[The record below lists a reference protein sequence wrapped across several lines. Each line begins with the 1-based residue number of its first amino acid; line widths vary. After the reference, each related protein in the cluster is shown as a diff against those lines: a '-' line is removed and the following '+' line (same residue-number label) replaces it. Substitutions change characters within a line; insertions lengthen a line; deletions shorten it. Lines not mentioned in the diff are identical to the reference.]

1 MASKS
6 SQSETVKEAV
16 SAATRAISGNPE
28 LEINFG
34 GMGSSLP
41 NPPNSLKDL
50 TSFRG
55 KADSI
60 ACIEKYRDKT
70 IKINS
75 GVEKINSLIR
85 VMEDTRVEILGSL
98 NYPGVASNL
107 SAKFKEKSKLH
118 ESFEE
123 QEDQLE
129 IALETWLR
137 KTCLP
142 NESDS
147 QSNLFLKYWGKL
159 FDSQGE
165 EFKKNLIDSLNDQAR
180 FYDIAEN
187 FLKNL
192 NIEDEENDSDDNDVE
207 DDSEQEEQTSS
218 DQNEEEESQESDSSD
233 EQESQEGTEETDYDA
248 GDIDEDAIVDEN
260 QEITT
265 NQSWLESL
273 VGQTT
278 NFTYKV
284 YTRSFDEEIKAED
297 LCSPEELQR
306 LRKHLDQLMGPSKAT
321 ISKLAHRLQRFL
333 MAQQNRSWEF
343 NKEEGMLD
351 SARLHKIITDP
362 LTALTYK
369 VEKDTEFRDTSVSI
383 LVDSS
388 GSMRGRSMT
397 VAAICADIISTTLER
412 CNVKTEVLG
421 FTTKQWKGGESRK
434 LWMEDGKPENPGRL
448 NDIRHIIFKSADTP
462 WRRGQKNFGLMLR
475 EGLLKENVDG
485 EALIWAHDRLARRTE
500 QRKIL
505 MVISDGAP
513 VDDSTLSTN
522 PTNFLDLH
530 LRQVIH
536 SIETKSDINLIA
548 IGIGHDVTRYYK
560 NAVTI
565 HRAEELGGAMLEQL
579 TDLFKVD
586 RAGSPIIVKIKQNF

>member
-1 MASKS
+1 MSSKS
-6 SQSETVKEAV
+6 SQSETIKEAV
-16 SAATRAISGNPE
+16 SAATRALSGNSE
-28 LEINFG
+28 LEISYG
-34 GMGSSLP
+34 GMGSTLP
-41 NPPNSLKDL
+41 NPPNSIKEL

-55 KADSI
+55 KADSL
-60 ACIEKYRDKT
+60 ACAERYRDKS
-70 IKINS
+70 IRINS
-75 GVEKINSLIR
+75 GIDKINSLIK
-85 VMEDTRVEILGSL
+85 VMEDARVEILGSL
-98 NYPGVASNL
+98 NFPGVASNL
-107 SAKFKEKSKLH
+107 TAKFEDKCKLN
-118 ESFEE
+118 ESFED

-137 KTCLP
+137 RICLP
-142 NESDS
+142 NEMDTKSS
-147 QSNLFLKYWGKL
+147 LFLKYWGKL
-159 FDSQGE
+159 FDDQGTQ
-165 EFKKNLIDSLNDQAR
+165 FKEKVISSLENQSE
-180 FYDIAEN
+180 FYDLAED

-192 NIEDEENDSDDNDVE
+192 NITDEESETEDNDIE
-207 DDSEQEEQTSS
+207 DDTEQEEESAS
-218 DQNEEEESQESDSSD
+218 DEGSEDESQESDSSP
-233 EQESQEGTEETDYDA
+233 EQDNQEGNEETDADS

-260 QEITT
+260 QEITA

-273 VGQTT
+273 VGQTG
-278 NFTYKV
+278 NFSYKV

-297 LCSPEELQR
+297 LCSAEELVR

-343 NKEEGMLD
+343 DKEEGILD
-351 SARLHKIITDP
+351 SARLHKMITDP
-362 LTALTYK
+362 LTSLSYK
-369 VEKDTEFRDTSVSI
+369 IEKDTEFRDTSVSI

-434 LWMEDGKPENPGRL
+434 LWMDDGKPENPGRL
-448 NDIRHIIFKSADTP
+448 NDIRHIIFKSADTS

-485 EALIWAHDRLARRTE
+485 EGLIWAHDRLARRSE

-560 NAVTI
+560 NALTI

-586 RAGSPIIVKIKQNF
+586 

>member
-1 MASKS
+1 MASKN
-6 SQSETVKEAV
+6 SQSETIKEAV
-16 SAATRAISGNPE
+16 TAATRAISGNKE

-41 NPPNSLKDL
+41 HPPKTLKEL
-50 TSFRG
+50 SAYRG
-55 KADSI
+55 KADSL
-60 ACIEKYRDKT
+60 ACVEKYRDKSVRIT
-70 IKINS
+70 ANN
-75 GVEKINSLIR
+75 EKVNSLIK
-85 VMEDTRVEILGSL
+85 VMEDSRVEILGSM
-98 NYPGVASNL
+98 NYPGIATNI
-107 SAKFKEKSKLH
+107 KSKFDDKCKLY
-118 ESFEE
+118 ESFEDH
-123 QEDQLE
+123 EDHLE

-137 KTCLP
+137 NLCLP
-142 NESDS
+142 NIESNNS
-147 QSNLFLKYWGKL
+147 SLFLKYWGKV
-159 FDSQGE
+159 FDNQE
-165 EFKKNLIDSLNDQAR
+165 TELKERLKESLNDQSK
-180 FYDIAEN
+180 FQEIAED

-192 NIEDEENDSDDNDVE
+192 NIDQEE
-207 DDSEQEEQTSS
+207 SEQEES
-218 DQNEEEESQESDSSD
+218 DLEDENEQEEESASESGEDEESQESESSP
-233 EQESQEGTEETDYDA
+233 EQDNQEGDEETDADS

-260 QEITT
+260 QEIMT

-273 VGQTT
+273 VGQTST
-278 NFTYKV
+278 FSYKV
-284 YTRSFDEEIKAED
+284 YTRNFDEEIKAED

-362 LTALTYK
+362 LTPLTYK
-369 VEKDTEFRDTSVSI
+369 IEKDTEFRDTSVSL

-434 LWMEDGKPENPGRL
+434 LWMENGKPENPGRL

-536 SIETKSDINLIA
+536 SIETQSDINLIA

-586 RAGSPIIVKIKQNF
+586 

>member
-1 MASKS
+1 MASKN
-6 SQSETVKEAV
+6 SQSETIKEAV
-16 SAATRAISGNPE
+16 TAATRAISGNKE
-28 LEINFG
+28 IEINFG

-41 NPPNSLKDL
+41 HPPKTLKEL
-50 TSFRG
+50 SAYRG
-55 KADSI
+55 KADSL
-60 ACIEKYRDKT
+60 ACAEKYRDKSVRIT
-70 IKINS
+70 ASN
-75 GVEKINSLIR
+75 EKVSSLIK
-85 VMEDTRVEILGSL
+85 VMEDSRVEILGSM
-98 NYPGVASNL
+98 NYPGIATNI
-107 SAKFKEKSKLH
+107 KSKFDDKCKLY
-118 ESFEE
+118 ESFEDH
-123 QEDQLE
+123 EDHLE

-137 KTCLP
+137 NLCLP
-142 NESDS
+142 NIEANSS
-147 QSNLFLKYWGKL
+147 SLFLKYWGKV
-159 FDSQGE
+159 FDNQE
-165 EFKKNLIDSLNDQAR
+165 TELKDKLKESLNDQSK
-180 FYDIAEN
+180 FQEIAED
-187 FLKNL
+187 FLNNL
-192 NIEDEENDSDDNDVE
+192 NIDQEE
-207 DDSEQEEQTSS
+207 SEQEES
-218 DQNEEEESQESDSSD
+218 DLEDESEQEEESASESGEDEESQESESSP
-233 EQESQEGTEETDYDA
+233 EQDNQEGDEETDADS

-260 QEITT
+260 QEIMT

-273 VGQTT
+273 VGQTST
-278 NFTYKV
+278 FSYKV
-284 YTRSFDEEIKAED
+284 YTRNFDEEIKAED
-297 LCSPEELQR
+297 LCSPEELKR
-306 LRKHLDQLMGPSKAT
+306 LRKHLDQLMGPSKTT

-362 LTALTYK
+362 LTPLTYK
-369 VEKDTEFRDTSVSI
+369 IEKDTEFRDTSVSL

-434 LWMEDGKPENPGRL
+434 LWMENGKPENPGRL

-586 RAGSPIIVKIKQNF
+586 

>member
-1 MASKS
+1 MASRN
-6 SQSETVKEAV
+6 SQPEVIKEAV
-16 SAATRAISGNPE
+16 TAATRAISGNS
-28 LEINFG
+28 EIEVNFG
-34 GMGSSLP
+34 GLGSATSGAP
-41 NPPNSLKDL
+41 KSREELK
-50 TSFRG
+50 SFRG
-55 KADSI
+55 KADSL
-60 ACIEKYRDKT
+60 ACAEKYRDKS
-70 IKINS
+70 IRINS
-75 GVEKINSLIR
+75 GTDKINSLIK

-98 NYPGVASNL
+98 DYPGVYSNIA
-107 SAKFKEKSKLH
+107 AKFKNKAQLYKGLEN
-118 ESFEE
+118 
-123 QEDQLE
+123 QEDFLE
-129 IALETWLR
+129 IALESWLR
-137 KTCLP
+137 ESCLSEDRTFS
-142 NESDS
+142 NE
-147 QSNLFLKYWGKL
+147 FLDYWGELFENQDSKL
-159 FDSQGE
+159 KDDLFS
-165 EFKKNLIDSLNDQAR
+165 SLENQSK
-180 FYDIAEN
+180 FLEHAEN
-187 FLKNL
+187 FLKSLRIDDDESDSEDNE
-192 NIEDEENDSDDNDVE
+192 IEDETEQEDEAASEEGE
-207 DDSEQEEQTSS
+207 DDDSLESESSPEQE
-218 DQNEEEESQESDSSD
+218 N
-233 EQESQEGTEETDYDA
+233 QEGAEETEADM

-273 VGQTT
+273 VGKNT
-278 NFTYKV
+278 NFKYKV
-284 YTRSFDEEIKAED
+284 YTRNFDEEIRAED

-306 LRKHLDQLMGPSKAT
+306 LRKHLDQLMGSSKAT

-362 LTALTYK
+362 LTPLTYK
-369 VEKDTEFRDTSVSI
+369 IEKDTDFRDTSVSI

-421 FTTKQWKGGESRK
+421 FTTKHWKGGESRK
-434 LWMEDGKPENPGRL
+434 IWMDDGKPENPGRL

-485 EALIWAHDRLARRTE
+485 EALIWAHDRLARRSE

-536 SIETKSDINLIA
+536 SIETMSDINLIA
-548 IGIGHDVTRYYK
+548 IGIGPDVTRYYK

-586 RAGSPIIVKIKQNF
+586 

>member
-107 SAKFKEKSKLH
+107 STKFKEKSKLH

-233 EQESQEGTEETDYDA
+233 EQESQEGTEETDSDA

-333 MAQQNRSWEF
+333 MAQQNRSW
-343 NKEEGMLD
+343 
-351 SARLHKIITDP
+351 
-362 LTALTYK
+362 
-369 VEKDTEFRDTSVSI
+369 
-383 LVDSS
+383 
-388 GSMRGRSMT
+388 
-397 VAAICADIISTTLER
+397 
-412 CNVKTEVLG
+412 
-421 FTTKQWKGGESRK
+421 
-434 LWMEDGKPENPGRL
+434 
-448 NDIRHIIFKSADTP
+448 
-462 WRRGQKNFGLMLR
+462 
-475 EGLLKENVDG
+475 
-485 EALIWAHDRLARRTE
+485 
-500 QRKIL
+500 
-505 MVISDGAP
+505 
-513 VDDSTLSTN
+513 
-522 PTNFLDLH
+522 
-530 LRQVIH
+530 
-536 SIETKSDINLIA
+536 
-548 IGIGHDVTRYYK
+548 
-560 NAVTI
+560 
-565 HRAEELGGAMLEQL
+565 
-579 TDLFKVD
+579 
-586 RAGSPIIVKIKQNF
+586 

>member
-1 MASKS
+1 MASRN
-6 SQSETVKEAV
+6 SQPEVIKEAV
-16 SAATRAISGNPE
+16 TAATRAISGNS
-28 LEINFG
+28 EIEVNFG
-34 GMGSSLP
+34 GLGSATSGAP
-41 NPPNSLKDL
+41 KSKEELK
-50 TSFRG
+50 SFRG
-55 KADSI
+55 KADSL
-60 ACIEKYRDKT
+60 ACAEKYRDKS
-70 IKINS
+70 IRINS
-75 GVEKINSLIR
+75 SSDKINSLIK

-98 NYPGVASNL
+98 DYPGVYSNIA
-107 SAKFKEKSKLH
+107 AKFKNKAQLH
-118 ESFEE
+118 KGLEN
-123 QEDQLE
+123 QEDFLE
-129 IALETWLR
+129 IALESWLR
-137 KTCLP
+137 ESCLSEDRTFS
-142 NESDS
+142 NE
-147 QSNLFLKYWGKL
+147 FLDYWGELFENQDSKL
-159 FDSQGE
+159 KGDLFS
-165 EFKKNLIDSLNDQAR
+165 SLENQSK
-180 FYDIAEN
+180 FLEHAEN
-187 FLKNL
+187 FLKSLRIDDDESDSEDNE
-192 NIEDEENDSDDNDVE
+192 IEDETEQEDEAASEEGE
-207 DDSEQEEQTSS
+207 DDDSLESESSPEQE
-218 DQNEEEESQESDSSD
+218 N
-233 EQESQEGTEETDYDA
+233 QEGAEETEADM

-273 VGQTT
+273 VGKNT
-278 NFTYKV
+278 NFKYKV
-284 YTRSFDEEIKAED
+284 YTRNFDEEIRAED

-306 LRKHLDQLMGPSKAT
+306 LRKHLDQLMGSSKAT

-362 LTALTYK
+362 LTPLTYK
-369 VEKDTEFRDTSVSI
+369 IEKDTDFRDTSVSI

-421 FTTKQWKGGESRK
+421 FTTKHWKGGDSRK
-434 LWMEDGKPENPGRL
+434 IWMDDGKPENPGRL

-485 EALIWAHDRLARRTE
+485 EALIWAHDRLARRSE

-536 SIETKSDINLIA
+536 SIETMSNINLIA

-586 RAGSPIIVKIKQNF
+586 

>member
-1 MASKS
+1 MGSKPNIVES
-6 SQSETVKEAV
+6 IKEAV
-16 SAATRAISGNPE
+16 SSASRAISKNPE
-28 LEINFG
+28 IEINFG

-41 NPPNSLKDL
+41 HPPSSYGELA
-50 TSFRG
+50 SFRG
-55 KADSI
+55 KADSL
-60 ACIEKYRDKT
+60 ACIDRFRDKT
-70 IKINS
+70 IHVDA
-75 GVEKINSLIR
+75 GTQRLNSLMQE
-85 VMEDTRVEILGSL
+85 MENVRVEVLGSKK
-98 NYPGVASNL
+98 YPGIASNIN
-107 SAKFKEKSKLH
+107 AKFEEKCSFYK
-118 ESFEE
+118 SFEDK
-123 QEDQLE
+123 EDVLE
-129 IALETWLR
+129 VALEGWLR
-137 KTCLP
+137 K
-142 NESDS
+142 
-147 QSNLFLKYWGKL
+147 LFLPDISSQKPSKL
-159 FDSQGE
+159 VKDWEKEFEDKGSL
-165 EFKKNLIDSLNDQAR
+165 FKKELIESLEDQIK
-180 FYDIAEN
+180 FAEISRTL
-187 FLKNL
+187 LKAL
-192 NIEDEENDSDDNDVE
+192 EIEEIEPMSEEDQQEDDSDNEEQNTE
-207 DDSEQEEQTSS
+207 DDSEEESNETGESS
-218 DQNEEEESQESDSSD
+218 DQD
-233 EQESQEGTEETDYDA
+233 SQEGTDETEAEA
-248 GDIDEDAIVDEN
+248 GDVDEDAIVDEN
-260 QEITT
+260 QEIVA
-265 NQSWLESL
+265 NESWLESL
-273 VGQTT
+273 VGQTA

-284 YTRSFDEEIKAED
+284 YTRAFDEEVTAED

-306 LRKHLDQLMGPSKAT
+306 LRKHLDQLMGSSKGT
-321 ISKLAHRLQRFL
+321 VSKLAHRLQRFL

-343 NKEEGMLD
+343 NKEEGILD

-362 LTALTYK
+362 LTPLSYK
-369 VEKDTEFRDTSVSI
+369 IEKDTEFRDTSVSI

-421 FTTKQWKGGESRK
+421 FTTKQWKGGDSRK
-434 LWMEDGKPENPGRL
+434 MWMEDGKPENPGRL

-485 EALIWAHDRLARRTE
+485 EALIWAHDRLSRRME

-522 PTNFLDLH
+522 QTNFLDLH

-536 SIETKSDINLIA
+536 SIETQSEVSLIA

-586 RAGSPIIVKIKQNF
+586 

>member
-1 MASKS
+1 MASKN
-6 SQSETVKEAV
+6 SQSETIKEAV
-16 SAATRAISGNPE
+16 TAATRAISGNKE

-41 NPPNSLKDL
+41 HPPKTLKEL
-50 TSFRG
+50 SAYRG
-55 KADSI
+55 KADSL
-60 ACIEKYRDKT
+60 ACVEKYRDKSVRIT
-70 IKINS
+70 ANN
-75 GVEKINSLIR
+75 EKVNSLIK
-85 VMEDTRVEILGSL
+85 VMEDSRVEILGSM
-98 NYPGVASNL
+98 NYPGIATNI
-107 SAKFKEKSKLH
+107 KSKFDDKCKLY
-118 ESFEE
+118 ESFEDH
-123 QEDQLE
+123 EDHLE

-137 KTCLP
+137 NLCLP
-142 NESDS
+142 NIESKS
-147 QSNLFLKYWGKL
+147 SSLFLKYWGKV
-159 FDSQGE
+159 FDNQE
-165 EFKKNLIDSLNDQAR
+165 TELKERLKESLNDQSK
-180 FYDIAEN
+180 FQEIAED

-192 NIEDEENDSDDNDVE
+192 NIDQEE
-207 DDSEQEEQTSS
+207 SEQEES
-218 DQNEEEESQESDSSD
+218 DLEDENEQEEESASESGEDEESQESESSP
-233 EQESQEGTEETDYDA
+233 EQDNQEGDEETDADS

-260 QEITT
+260 QEIMT

-273 VGQTT
+273 VGQTST
-278 NFTYKV
+278 FSYKV
-284 YTRSFDEEIKAED
+284 YTRNFDEEIKAED

-362 LTALTYK
+362 LTPLTYK
-369 VEKDTEFRDTSVSI
+369 IEKDTEFRDTSVSL

-434 LWMEDGKPENPGRL
+434 LWMENGKPENPGRL

-536 SIETKSDINLIA
+536 SIETQSDINLIA

-586 RAGSPIIVKIKQNF
+586 

>member
-1 MASKS
+1 MASKN
-6 SQSETVKEAV
+6 SQSEIIKEAV
-16 SAATRAISGNPE
+16 TAATRAISGNKE

-41 NPPNSLKDL
+41 HPPKTLKEL
-50 TSFRG
+50 SAYRG
-55 KADSI
+55 KADSL
-60 ACIEKYRDKT
+60 ACVEKYRDKSV
-70 IKINS
+70 KIIGSN
-75 GVEKINSLIR
+75 EKVNSLIK
-85 VMEDTRVEILGSL
+85 VMEDSRVEILGSK
-98 NYPGVASNL
+98 NYPGIATNI
-107 SAKFKEKSKLH
+107 KSKFEDKCKLYERFEDH
-118 ESFEE
+118 E
-123 QEDQLE
+123 DHLE

-137 KTCLP
+137 NLCLP
-142 NESDS
+142 NI
-147 QSNLFLKYWGKL
+147 QSNNSSLFLKYWGKV
-159 FDSQGE
+159 FDNQESE
-165 EFKKNLIDSLNDQAR
+165 LKEKLKESLNDQSK
-180 FYDIAEN
+180 FQEIAEA
-187 FLKNL
+187 FLKKL
-192 NIEDEENDSDDNDVE
+192 NIDQEE
-207 DDSEQEEQTSS
+207 SEQEES
-218 DQNEEEESQESDSSD
+218 DLEDENEQEEESASESGED
-233 EQESQEGTEETDYDA
+233 EESQDSESSPDQDNQEGDEETDADS

-260 QEITT
+260 QEIMT

-278 NFTYKV
+278 TFSYKV
-284 YTRSFDEEIKAED
+284 YTRNFDEEIKAED

-306 LRKHLDQLMGPSKAT
+306 LRKHLDQLMGPSKTT

-343 NKEEGMLD
+343 NKDEGMLD

-362 LTALTYK
+362 LTPLTYK
-369 VEKDTEFRDTSVSI
+369 IEKDTEFQDTSVSL

-421 FTTKQWKGGESRK
+421 FTTKHWKGGESRK
-434 LWMEDGKPENPGRL
+434 LWMENGKPENPGRL

-536 SIETKSDINLIA
+536 SIEMQSDINLIA

-586 RAGSPIIVKIKQNF
+586 

>member
-1 MASKS
+1 MSLKS
-6 SQSETVKEAV
+6 PSPETIKEAV
-16 SAATRAISGNPE
+16 AAATRALAEDSD
-28 LEINFG
+28 LEISFG
-34 GMGSSLP
+34 GISPLP
-41 NPPNSLKDL
+41 NPPTHINELP
-50 TSFRG
+50 SFRG
-55 KADSI
+55 KADSA
-60 ACIEKYRDKT
+60 ACVKRYRK
-70 IKINS
+70 
-75 GVEKINSLIR
+75 EKITVDAGTPKLNSLLASL
-85 VMEDTRVEILGSL
+85 EDVRVEVLGSKK
-98 NYPGVASNL
+98 YPGVATNL
-107 SAKFKEKSKLH
+107 KAKFDEKCKELQ
-118 ESFEE
+118 FLEE
-123 QEDQLE
+123 KDDLLE
-129 IALETWLR
+129 IALEAWFRNILLDE
-137 KTCLP
+137 KLS
-142 NESDS
+142 SDS
-147 QSNLFLKYWGKL
+147 IRSLKPWRKELLDKGLPFKNAL
-159 FDSQGE
+159 EGSLENQIEFAEVARELLHVLEVDDIDPLSE
-165 EFKKNLIDSLNDQAR
+165 EDEPSTDADND
-180 FYDIAEN
+180 DTSSEDDTT
-187 FLKNL
+187 
-192 NIEDEENDSDDNDVE
+192 EDEEMPDESDISQDSEMEEGSEDVDTEMGETE
-207 DDSEQEEQTSS
+207 DDS
-218 DQNEEEESQESDSSD
+218 
-233 EQESQEGTEETDYDA
+233 
-248 GDIDEDAIVDEN
+248 IVDEN
-260 QEITT
+260 EEVLT

-273 VGQTT
+273 VGQTS
-278 NFTYKV
+278 NFNYKI
-284 YTRSFDEEIKAED
+284 YTRSFDEELKAED

-306 LRKHLDQLMGPSKAT
+306 LRKHLDQLMGPSKT
-321 ISKLAHRLQRFL
+321 TVSKLAHRLQRFL

-351 SARLHKIITDP
+351 PSRLHKIITNP
-362 LTALTYK
+362 LTALSYK
-369 VEKDTEFRDTSVSI
+369 VEKDTDFRDTSVSI

-434 LWMEDGKPENPGRL
+434 KWMEDGKPENPGRL
-448 NDIRHIIFKSADTP
+448 NDIRHIIFKSAETP

-485 EALIWAHDRLARRTE
+485 EALIWAHDRLARRQE

-522 PTNFLDLH
+522 KNNFLDLH

-536 SIETKSDINLIA
+536 SIESQSSVSLIA

-586 RAGSPIIVKIKQNF
+586 

>member
-1 MASKS
+1 MGSKPNIVES
-6 SQSETVKEAV
+6 IKEAV
-16 SAATRAISGNPE
+16 SSASRAISENPE
-28 LEINFG
+28 IEINFG

-41 NPPNSLKDL
+41 NPPSSYGELA
-50 TSFRG
+50 SFRG
-55 KADSI
+55 KADSL
-60 ACIEKYRDKT
+60 ACIDRFRDKT
-70 IKINS
+70 IHVDA
-75 GVEKINSLIR
+75 GTQRLNSLMQE
-85 VMEDTRVEILGSL
+85 MENVRVEVLGSKK
-98 NYPGVASNL
+98 YPGIASNIN
-107 SAKFKEKSKLH
+107 AKFEEKCSLY
-118 ESFEE
+118 ESFEDK
-123 QEDQLE
+123 EDVLE
-129 IALETWLR
+129 VALEGWLR
-137 KTCLP
+137 K
-142 NESDS
+142 
-147 QSNLFLKYWGKL
+147 LFLPDISSQKPSKL
-159 FDSQGE
+159 VKDWEKEFEDKGSL
-165 EFKKNLIDSLNDQAR
+165 FKKELIDSLEDQIK
-180 FYDIAEN
+180 FAEISRTL
-187 FLKNL
+187 LKAL
-192 NIEDEENDSDDNDVE
+192 AIEEIEPLSEEDQQEDDSDNEEQNTE
-207 DDSEQEEQTSS
+207 DDSEEESNETAESS
-218 DQNEEEESQESDSSD
+218 DQD
-233 EQESQEGTEETDYDA
+233 SQEGSEETEAEA
-248 GDIDEDAIVDEN
+248 GDVDEDAIVDEN
-260 QEITT
+260 QEIVA

-273 VGQTT
+273 VGQTS

-284 YTRSFDEEIKAED
+284 YTRAFDEEVTAED

-306 LRKHLDQLMGPSKAT
+306 LRKHLDQLMGSSKGT
-321 ISKLAHRLQRFL
+321 VSKLAHRLQRFL

-343 NKEEGMLD
+343 NKEEGILD

-362 LTALTYK
+362 LTPLSYK
-369 VEKDTEFRDTSVSI
+369 IEKDTEFRDTSVSI

-421 FTTKQWKGGESRK
+421 FTTKQWKGGDSRK
-434 LWMEDGKPENPGRL
+434 MWMEDGKPENPGRL

-485 EALIWAHDRLARRTE
+485 EALIWAHDRLSRRME

-522 PTNFLDLH
+522 QTNFLDLH

-536 SIETKSDINLIA
+536 SIETQSEVSLIA

-579 TDLFKVD
+579 TDLFKID
-586 RAGSPIIVKIKQNF
+586 

>member
-1 MASKS
+1 MASRN
-6 SQSETVKEAV
+6 SQPEIIKEAV
-16 SAATRAISGNPE
+16 TAATRAISGNS
-28 LEINFG
+28 EIEVNFG
-34 GMGSSLP
+34 GLGSATSGAP
-41 NPPNSLKDL
+41 KSKEELK
-50 TSFRG
+50 SFRG
-55 KADSI
+55 KADSL
-60 ACIEKYRDKT
+60 ACAEKYRDKS
-70 IKINS
+70 IRINS
-75 GVEKINSLIR
+75 STDKINSLIK

-98 NYPGVASNL
+98 DYPGVYSNIA
-107 SAKFKEKSKLH
+107 AKFKNKAQLYKGLEN
-118 ESFEE
+118 
-123 QEDQLE
+123 QEDFLE
-129 IALETWLR
+129 IALESWLR
-137 KTCLP
+137 ESCLSEDRTFS
-142 NESDS
+142 NE
-147 QSNLFLKYWGKL
+147 FLDYWGELFENQDSKL
-159 FDSQGE
+159 KDDLFS
-165 EFKKNLIDSLNDQAR
+165 SLENQSK
-180 FYDIAEN
+180 FLEHAEN
-187 FLKNL
+187 FLKSLRIDDDESDSEDNE
-192 NIEDEENDSDDNDVE
+192 IEDETEQEDEAASEEGE
-207 DDSEQEEQTSS
+207 DDDSLESESSPEQE
-218 DQNEEEESQESDSSD
+218 N
-233 EQESQEGTEETDYDA
+233 QEGAEETEADM

-273 VGQTT
+273 VGKNT
-278 NFTYKV
+278 NFKYKV
-284 YTRSFDEEIKAED
+284 YTRNFDEEIRAED

-306 LRKHLDQLMGPSKAT
+306 LRKHLDQLMGSSKAT

-362 LTALTYK
+362 LTPLTYK
-369 VEKDTEFRDTSVSI
+369 IEKDTDFRDTSVSI

-421 FTTKQWKGGESRK
+421 FTTKHWKGGESRK
-434 LWMEDGKPENPGRL
+434 IWMDDGKPENPGRL

-485 EALIWAHDRLARRTE
+485 EALIWAHDRLARRSE

-536 SIETKSDINLIA
+536 SIETMSDINLIA

-586 RAGSPIIVKIKQNF
+586 

>member
-1 MASKS
+1 MSLKS
-6 SQSETVKEAV
+6 PSPETIKEAV
-16 SAATRAISGNPE
+16 AAATRALAEDPN
-28 LEINFG
+28 LEISFG
-34 GMGSSLP
+34 GISSLP
-41 NPPNSLKDL
+41 NPPTHINELP
-50 TSFRG
+50 SFRG
-55 KADSI
+55 KADSA
-60 ACIEKYRDKT
+60 ACVKRYRK
-70 IKINS
+70 
-75 GVEKINSLIR
+75 EKITLDAGTPKLNALLANL
-85 VMEDTRVEILGSL
+85 EDVRVEVLGSKK
-98 NYPGVASNL
+98 YPGVATNL
-107 SAKFKEKSKLH
+107 KAKFDEKCKELQFLEEKDDLLEVALEAWFRNILLDEKLSSDSIRSLKPWKKELLDKGLPFKNALE
-118 ESFEE
+118 ESL
-123 QEDQLE
+123 EDQIEFAQVARELLHVLE
-129 IALETWLR
+129 IDDIEPLSEEDEPSTDADNDDTS
-137 KTCLP
+137 
-142 NESDS
+142 NED
-147 QSNLFLKYWGKL
+147 N
-159 FDSQGE
+159 
-165 EFKKNLIDSLNDQAR
+165 NA
-180 FYDIAEN
+180 
-187 FLKNL
+187 
-192 NIEDEENDSDDNDVE
+192 EDEEMLDESDISQDAEMEEGSEDVDAEMGETE
-207 DDSEQEEQTSS
+207 DDS
-218 DQNEEEESQESDSSD
+218 
-233 EQESQEGTEETDYDA
+233 
-248 GDIDEDAIVDEN
+248 IVDEN
-260 QEITT
+260 EEILT

-273 VGQTT
+273 VGQTS
-278 NFTYKV
+278 NFNYKV
-284 YTRSFDEEIKAED
+284 YTRSFDEELKAED

-306 LRKHLDQLMGPSKAT
+306 LRKHLDQLMGPSKT
-321 ISKLAHRLQRFL
+321 TVSKLAHRLQRFL

-351 SARLHKIITDP
+351 PSRLHKIITDP
-362 LTALTYK
+362 LTALSYK
-369 VEKDTEFRDTSVSI
+369 VEKDTDFRDTSVSI

-434 LWMEDGKPENPGRL
+434 KWMEDGKPDNPGRL
-448 NDIRHIIFKSADTP
+448 NDIRHIIFKSAETP

-485 EALIWAHDRLARRTE
+485 EALIWAHDRLARRQE

-522 PTNFLDLH
+522 KNNFLDLH

-536 SIETKSDINLIA
+536 SIESQSSVSLIA

-586 RAGSPIIVKIKQNF
+586 

>member
-6 SQSETVKEAV
+6 SQSETIKEAV
-16 SAATRAISGNPE
+16 TAATRAISGNKE

-41 NPPNSLKDL
+41 HPPKTLKEL
-50 TSFRG
+50 SAYRG
-55 KADSI
+55 KADSL
-60 ACIEKYRDKT
+60 ACVEKYRDKSIRIT
-70 IKINS
+70 ASN
-75 GVEKINSLIR
+75 EKVSSLIK
-85 VMEDTRVEILGSL
+85 VMEDSRVEILGSM
-98 NYPGVASNL
+98 NYPGIATNI
-107 SAKFKEKSKLH
+107 KSKFDDKCKLY
-118 ESFEE
+118 ESFED
-123 QEDQLE
+123 QEDHLE

-137 KTCLP
+137 NLCLP
-142 NESDS
+142 NIESNS
-147 QSNLFLKYWGKL
+147 SSLFLKYWGKV
-159 FDSQGE
+159 FDNQE
-165 EFKKNLIDSLNDQAR
+165 TELKDKLKESLNDQSK
-180 FYDIAEN
+180 FQEIAED
-187 FLKNL
+187 FLNNL
-192 NIEDEENDSDDNDVE
+192 NIDQEE
-207 DDSEQEEQTSS
+207 SEQEES
-218 DQNEEEESQESDSSD
+218 DLEDENEQEEESASESGEDEESQESESSP
-233 EQESQEGTEETDYDA
+233 EQDNQEGDEETDADS

-260 QEITT
+260 QEIMT

-273 VGQTT
+273 VGQTST
-278 NFTYKV
+278 FSYKV
-284 YTRSFDEEIKAED
+284 YTRNFDEEIKAED

-306 LRKHLDQLMGPSKAT
+306 LRKHLDQLMGPSKTT

-362 LTALTYK
+362 LTPLTYK
-369 VEKDTEFRDTSVSI
+369 IEKDTEFRDTSVSL

-434 LWMEDGKPENPGRL
+434 LWMENGKPENPGRL

-586 RAGSPIIVKIKQNF
+586 

>member
-1 MASKS
+1 VASKN
-6 SQSETVKEAV
+6 SQPEAVKEAV

-28 LEINFG
+28 MEINFG
-34 GMGSSLP
+34 GVGSSLP
-41 NPPNSLKDL
+41 NPPKTIKELS
-50 TSFRG
+50 SFRG
-55 KADSI
+55 KADAL
-60 ACIEKYRDKT
+60 ACIEKYRDKS
-70 IKINS
+70 IRIDS
-75 GVEKINSLIR
+75 GSEKLNSLIK

-98 NYPGVASNL
+98 NYPGVASNI
-107 SAKFKEKSKLH
+107 SSKFTDKCKLH
-118 ESFEE
+118 ESLED

-129 IALETWLR
+129 IAMETWLR
-137 KTCLP
+137 KLCLP
-142 NESDS
+142 NNESS
-147 QSNLFLKYWGKL
+147 KGNFFLKYWGKL
-159 FDSQGE
+159 FDNQE
-165 EFKKNLIDSLNDQAR
+165 ERLKRNLVDALYDQSK
-180 FYDIAEN
+180 FQEIAED
-187 FLKNL
+187 FLRNL
-192 NIEDEENDSDDNDVE
+192 DIDDQENESEDNDIEDDL
-207 DDSEQEEQTSS
+207 EQEEESAS
-218 DQNEEEESQESDSSD
+218 ENGEDDESQESESSPEQDDQQGEEENEADQGEADDDS
-233 EQESQEGTEETDYDA
+233 
-248 GDIDEDAIVDEN
+248 IVDEN
-260 QEITT
+260 QEVVT

-273 VGQTT
+273 VGQTS

-284 YTRSFDEEIKAED
+284 YSRSSDEEIKAED

-434 LWMEDGKPENPGRL
+434 MWIEDGKPENPGRL
-448 NDIRHIIFKSADTP
+448 NDLRHIIFKSADTP

-485 EALIWAHDRLARRTE
+485 EALIWAHDRLSRRPE

-586 RAGSPIIVKIKQNF
+586 

>member
-1 MASKS
+1 MASKN
-6 SQSETVKEAV
+6 SQSETIKEAV
-16 SAATRAISGNPE
+16 TAATRAISGNKE

-41 NPPNSLKDL
+41 HPPKTLKEL
-50 TSFRG
+50 SAYRG
-55 KADSI
+55 KADSL
-60 ACIEKYRDKT
+60 ACVEKYRDKSIRIT
-70 IKINS
+70 ASN
-75 GVEKINSLIR
+75 EKVSSLIK
-85 VMEDTRVEILGSL
+85 VMEDSRVEILGSM
-98 NYPGVASNL
+98 NYPGIATNI
-107 SAKFKEKSKLH
+107 KSKFDDKCKLY
-118 ESFEE
+118 ESFEDH
-123 QEDQLE
+123 EDHLE

-137 KTCLP
+137 NLCLP
-142 NESDS
+142 NIESNS
-147 QSNLFLKYWGKL
+147 SSLFLKYWGKV
-159 FDSQGE
+159 FDNQE
-165 EFKKNLIDSLNDQAR
+165 TELKDKLKESLNDQSK
-180 FYDIAEN
+180 FQEIAED
-187 FLKNL
+187 FLNNL
-192 NIEDEENDSDDNDVE
+192 NIDQEE
-207 DDSEQEEQTSS
+207 SEQEES
-218 DQNEEEESQESDSSD
+218 DLEDENEQEEESASESGEDEESQESESSPELD
-233 EQESQEGTEETDYDA
+233 NQEGDEETDADS

-260 QEITT
+260 QEIMT

-273 VGQTT
+273 VGQTST
-278 NFTYKV
+278 FSYKV
-284 YTRSFDEEIKAED
+284 YTRNFDEEIKAED

-306 LRKHLDQLMGPSKAT
+306 LRKHLDQLMGPSKTT

-362 LTALTYK
+362 LTPLTYK
-369 VEKDTEFRDTSVSI
+369 IEKDTEFRDTSVSL

-434 LWMEDGKPENPGRL
+434 LWMENGKPENPGRL

-586 RAGSPIIVKIKQNF
+586 

>member
-1 MASKS
+1 MASKN
-6 SQSETVKEAV
+6 SQSETIKEAV
-16 SAATRAISGNPE
+16 TAATRAISGNKE

-41 NPPNSLKDL
+41 HPPKTLKEL
-50 TSFRG
+50 SAYRG
-55 KADSI
+55 KADSL
-60 ACIEKYRDKT
+60 ACVEKYRDKSVR
-70 IKINS
+70 IASNN
-75 GVEKINSLIR
+75 EKVNSLIK
-85 VMEDTRVEILGSL
+85 VMEDSRVEILGSM
-98 NYPGVASNL
+98 NYPGIATNI
-107 SAKFKEKSKLH
+107 KSKFDDKCKLY
-118 ESFEE
+118 ESFEDH
-123 QEDQLE
+123 EDHLE

-137 KTCLP
+137 NLCLP
-142 NESDS
+142 DIESNKS
-147 QSNLFLKYWGKL
+147 SFFLKYWGKI
-159 FDSQGE
+159 FDNQE
-165 EFKKNLIDSLNDQAR
+165 IELKERLIESLNDQSK
-180 FYDIAEN
+180 FQEIAED

-192 NIEDEENDSDDNDVE
+192 NIDQEE
-207 DDSEQEEQTSS
+207 SEQEES
-218 DQNEEEESQESDSSD
+218 DLEDENEQEEESASESGEDEESQESESSP
-233 EQESQEGTEETDYDA
+233 EQDNQEGDEETDADS

-260 QEITT
+260 QEIMT

-273 VGQTT
+273 VGQTST
-278 NFTYKV
+278 FSYKV
-284 YTRSFDEEIKAED
+284 YTRNFDEEIKAED

-362 LTALTYK
+362 LTPLTYK
-369 VEKDTEFRDTSVSI
+369 IEKDTEFRDTSVSL

-434 LWMEDGKPENPGRL
+434 MWMENGKPENPGRL

-485 EALIWAHDRLARRTE
+485 EALIWAHDRLARRAE

-536 SIETKSDINLIA
+536 SIETQSDINLIA

-586 RAGSPIIVKIKQNF
+586 

>member
-165 EFKKNLIDSLNDQAR
+165 QFKKNLIDSLNDQAR

-218 DQNEEEESQESDSSD
+218 DQNEEEESQESDSSA
-233 EQESQEGTEETDYDA
+233 EQENQEGTEETDSDA
-248 GDIDEDAIVDEN
+248 GDLDEDAIVDEN

-586 RAGSPIIVKIKQNF
+586 

>member
-55 KADSI
+55 KADSM

-233 EQESQEGTEETDYDA
+233 EQENQEGTEETDSDA
-248 GDIDEDAIVDEN
+248 GDLDEDAIVDEN

-586 RAGSPIIVKIKQNF
+586 

>member
-1 MASKS
+1 MASKN
-6 SQSETVKEAV
+6 SQSETIKEAV
-16 SAATRAISGNPE
+16 TAATRAISGNKE

-41 NPPNSLKDL
+41 HPPKTLKEL
-50 TSFRG
+50 SAYRG
-55 KADSI
+55 KADSL
-60 ACIEKYRDKT
+60 ACVEKYRDKSVR
-70 IKINS
+70 IASNN
-75 GVEKINSLIR
+75 EKVNSLIK
-85 VMEDTRVEILGSL
+85 VMEDSRVEILGSM
-98 NYPGVASNL
+98 NYPGIATNI
-107 SAKFKEKSKLH
+107 KSKFDDKCKLY
-118 ESFEE
+118 ESFE
-123 QEDQLE
+123 DHDDHLE

-137 KTCLP
+137 NLCLP
-142 NESDS
+142 DIESNKS
-147 QSNLFLKYWGKL
+147 SLFLKYWGKI
-159 FDSQGE
+159 FDNQDIE
-165 EFKKNLIDSLNDQAR
+165 LKERLIESLNDQSK
-180 FYDIAEN
+180 FQEIAED

-192 NIEDEENDSDDNDVE
+192 NIDQEE
-207 DDSEQEEQTSS
+207 SEQEES
-218 DQNEEEESQESDSSD
+218 DLEDENEQEEESASESGEDEESQESESSP
-233 EQESQEGTEETDYDA
+233 EQDNQEGDEETDADS

-260 QEITT
+260 QEIMT

-273 VGQTT
+273 VGQTST
-278 NFTYKV
+278 FSYKV
-284 YTRSFDEEIKAED
+284 YTRNFDEEIKAED

-362 LTALTYK
+362 LTPLTYK
-369 VEKDTEFRDTSVSI
+369 IEKDTEFRDTSVSL

-434 LWMEDGKPENPGRL
+434 MWMENGKPENPGRL

-536 SIETKSDINLIA
+536 SIETQSDINLIA

-586 RAGSPIIVKIKQNF
+586 

>member
-1 MASKS
+1 MASKN
-6 SQSETVKEAV
+6 SQPEAVKEAV

-28 LEINFG
+28 MEINFG
-34 GMGSSLP
+34 GVGSSLP
-41 NPPNSLKDL
+41 NPPKTIKELS
-50 TSFRG
+50 SFRG
-55 KADSI
+55 KADAL
-60 ACIEKYRDKT
+60 ACIERYRDKS
-70 IKINS
+70 IRIDS
-75 GVEKINSLIR
+75 GSEKLNSLIK

-98 NYPGVASNL
+98 NYPGVASNI
-107 SAKFKEKSKLH
+107 SSKFTDKCKLH
-118 ESFEE
+118 ESLED

-129 IALETWLR
+129 IAMETWLR
-137 KTCLP
+137 KLCLP
-142 NESDS
+142 NNESS
-147 QSNLFLKYWGKL
+147 KGNFFLKYWGKL
-159 FDSQGE
+159 FDNQE
-165 EFKKNLIDSLNDQAR
+165 ERLKRNLVDALYDQSK
-180 FYDIAEN
+180 FQEIAED
-187 FLKNL
+187 FLRNL
-192 NIEDEENDSDDNDVE
+192 NIDDQENESEDNDIE
-207 DDSEQEEQTSS
+207 DDLEQEEESAS
-218 DQNEEEESQESDSSD
+218 ENGEDDESQESESSPEQDDQQGEEENEADQGDADDDS
-233 EQESQEGTEETDYDA
+233 
-248 GDIDEDAIVDEN
+248 IVDEN
-260 QEITT
+260 QEVVT

-284 YTRSFDEEIKAED
+284 YSRNSDEEIKAED

-434 LWMEDGKPENPGRL
+434 MWIEDGKPENPGRL
-448 NDIRHIIFKSADTP
+448 NDLRHIIFKSADTP

-485 EALIWAHDRLARRTE
+485 EALIWAHDRLSRRSE

-586 RAGSPIIVKIKQNF
+586 

>member
-1 MASKS
+1 MATKN
-6 SQSETVKEAV
+6 SQSETIKEAV
-16 SAATRAISGNPE
+16 TAATRAISGNKE

-41 NPPNSLKDL
+41 HPPKTLKEL
-50 TSFRG
+50 SAYRG
-55 KADSI
+55 KADSL
-60 ACIEKYRDKT
+60 ACVEKYRDKSVRIT
-70 IKINS
+70 AKN
-75 GVEKINSLIR
+75 EKVNSLIK
-85 VMEDTRVEILGSL
+85 VMEDARVEILGSMD
-98 NYPGVASNL
+98 YPGIATNI
-107 SAKFKEKSKLH
+107 KSKFDDKCKLY
-118 ESFEE
+118 ESFEDH
-123 QEDQLE
+123 EDHLE

-137 KTCLP
+137 NLCLP
-142 NESDS
+142 NIESNNS
-147 QSNLFLKYWGKL
+147 SLFLKYWGKV
-159 FDSQGE
+159 FDNQE
-165 EFKKNLIDSLNDQAR
+165 TELKERLKESLNDQSK
-180 FYDIAEN
+180 FQEIAED

-192 NIEDEENDSDDNDVE
+192 NIDQEE
-207 DDSEQEEQTSS
+207 SEQEES
-218 DQNEEEESQESDSSD
+218 DLEDENEQEEESASESGEDEESQESESSP
-233 EQESQEGTEETDYDA
+233 EQDNQEGDEETDADS

-260 QEITT
+260 QEIMT

-278 NFTYKV
+278 TFSYKV
-284 YTRSFDEEIKAED
+284 YTRNFDEEIKAED

-362 LTALTYK
+362 LTPLTYK
-369 VEKDTEFRDTSVSI
+369 IEKDTEFRDTSVSL

-434 LWMEDGKPENPGRL
+434 LWMENGKPENPGRL

-536 SIETKSDINLIA
+536 SIETQSDINLIA

-579 TDLFKVD
+579 TDLFRVD
-586 RAGSPIIVKIKQNF
+586 

>member
-1 MASKS
+1 MASKN
-6 SQSETVKEAV
+6 SQSETIKEAV
-16 SAATRAISGNPE
+16 TAATRAISGNKE

-41 NPPNSLKDL
+41 HPPKTLKEL
-50 TSFRG
+50 SAYRG
-55 KADSI
+55 KADSL
-60 ACIEKYRDKT
+60 ACVEKYRDKSVRIT
-70 IKINS
+70 TNN
-75 GVEKINSLIR
+75 EKVNSLIK
-85 VMEDTRVEILGSL
+85 VMEDSRVEILGSM
-98 NYPGVASNL
+98 NYPGIATNI
-107 SAKFKEKSKLH
+107 KSKFDDKCKLY
-118 ESFEE
+118 ESFEDH
-123 QEDQLE
+123 EDHLE

-137 KTCLP
+137 NLCLP
-142 NESDS
+142 NIESNNS
-147 QSNLFLKYWGKL
+147 GLFLKYWGKV
-159 FDSQGE
+159 FDSQETG
-165 EFKKNLIDSLNDQAR
+165 FKERLKESLNDQTK
-180 FYDIAEN
+180 FQEIAED
-187 FLKNL
+187 FLKSL
-192 NIEDEENDSDDNDVE
+192 NIDQEEN
-207 DDSEQEEQTSS
+207 EQEES
-218 DQNEEEESQESDSSD
+218 DLEDENEEESASESGEDEESQESESSP
-233 EQESQEGTEETDYDA
+233 EQDNQEGDEETDPDS

-260 QEITT
+260 QEIMT

-273 VGQTT
+273 VGQTST
-278 NFTYKV
+278 FSYKV
-284 YTRSFDEEIKAED
+284 YTRNFDEEIKAED

-362 LTALTYK
+362 LTPLTYK
-369 VEKDTEFRDTSVSI
+369 IEKDTEFRDTSVSL

-434 LWMEDGKPENPGRL
+434 LWMENGKPENPGRL

-536 SIETKSDINLIA
+536 SIETQSDINLIA

-586 RAGSPIIVKIKQNF
+586 